1 MHKCIVCHGEEL
13 REELVDEMFKVY
25 GRYVQVK
32 GIPSTV
38 CGHCGERSFSS
49 ETTEKVRQLVRG
61 QAPSTKSVT
70 MRVYKFA

>member
-1 MHKCIVCHGEEL
+1 MFTCIVCRGTDS
-13 REELVDEMFKVY
+13 RDRLVDEVFKVD

-32 GIPSTV
+32 GSPSTV
-38 CGHCGERSFSS
+38 CVHCGEKSFSS

-70 MRVYKFA
+70 MRVYEFA